1 MRIFAMSL
9 GYQLLY
15 LQIARINVC
24 TNVNKIINETKIK

>member
-24 TNVNKIINETKIK
+24 TNVNETKIK